1 MSELRQ
7 AVISGSKTVTTLGVI
22 AMILGVLAL
31 LAPAAAGLSIAMLLG
46 FIVTIAG
53 VLRLVWTFKSG
64 ERGNSLFRFAM
75 GLLTLICG
83 IALLANPVIGSAM
96 MTIVITIYFLL
107 DGLSEFATGISTGSF
122 WMLLGGGVSI
132 LLGLMIWA
140 QYPLSGAWAMGILI
154 GIKLFSIGLIMFKGG
169 SAVRTLASA

>member
-46 FIVTIAG
+46 IIVTIAG
-53 VLRLVWTFKSG
+53 VLRLAWTFKSG

-96 MTIVITIYFLL
+96 MTIVVTIYFLL

-132 LLGLMIWA
+132 VLGLMIWA
-140 QYPLSGAWAMGILI
+140 QYPLSGAWAMGILM